1 MLRIV
6 ILILVCLLFVSEARV
21 TKLKREVERKEI
33 EITSVQKNGYDN
45 LLEQVRLREHELN
58 NHMLAIYS
66 AHHTCET
73 YEKLVETQREYCHRM
88 TKENFYNKLLFME
101 NKVLAGFL
109 YEKMIDIE
117 NQSVKVGYRI
127 SGETEINKISTYDL
141 IEMTGILLDNA
152 LEALKENDDKRLFV
166 EVGGFNK
173 LITVRNINSYAP
185 YEQIQGWFEKGASTK
200 GELRGLG
207 LYHLKKIC
215 MKNGLNICCENVEI
229 DDTNWIQFSLIF
241 I

>member
-1 MLRIV
+1 MIRIV
-6 ILILVCLLFVSEARV
+6 ILILGCLLFVSEARV
-21 TKLKREVERKEI
+21 TKLKREVVRKEI
-33 EITSVQKNGYDN
+33 EITSVQKKEYDK

-73 YEKLVETQREYCHRM
+73 YDKLVEAQSEYCHRM
-88 TKENFYNKLLFME
+88 IKENCYNKLLFME

-109 YEKMIDIE
+109 YEKLIGIE
-117 NQSVKVGYRI
+117 SHNVQVDYKI
-127 SGETEINKISTYDL
+127 SDETGLDKISTYHL

-152 LEALKENDDKRLFV
+152 LEALKENNDRRLFV
-166 EVGGFNK
+166 EVGGSNK
-173 LITVRNINSYAP
+173 LITVRNINNYVP
-185 YEQIQGWFEKGASTK
+185 YEQMQGWFENGASTK

-215 MKNGLNICCENVEI
+215 LKNGLNICCENVEI

>member
-1 MLRIV
+1 MIRIV
-6 ILILVCLLFVSEARV
+6 ILILGCLLFVSEARV
-21 TKLKREVERKEI
+21 TKLKREVVRKEI
-33 EITSVQKNGYDN
+33 EITSVQKKEYDK

-73 YEKLVETQREYCHRM
+73 YDKLVEAQSEYCHRM
-88 TKENFYNKLLFME
+88 IKENCYNTLLFME

-109 YEKMIDIE
+109 YEKLLDIE
-117 NQSVKVGYRI
+117 AQSVNVDYRI
-127 SGETEINKISTYDL
+127 SGETGINKISTYHL

-152 LEALKENDDKRLFV
+152 LEALKENNDRRLFV
-166 EVGGFNK
+166 EVGGSNK
-173 LITVRNINSYAP
+173 LITVRNINNYVP
-185 YEQIQGWFEKGASTK
+185 YEQMQGWFKKGASTK

-215 MKNGLNICCENVEI
+215 LKNGLNICCENVEI